1 VAVNATLAV
10 AKMGLGPILLPQAAW
25 LRRTALRLPEAPGP
39 REGEIGEGEPR
50 LRLLVV
56 GDSSA
61 AGVGLADQAQGLALP
76 LAHKLSERLQGAV
89 SWQLVAR
96 TGINTAEARE
106 LIAKTALR
114 PADVVV
120 TVLGVNDVSSQKTAQ
135 KFVEETALL
144 WSDLKRR
151 TGARWAVLSGLPPM
165 HLLSA
170 VPQPLRW
177 YLGRYAAWLDGAVRF
192 WAEEQ
197 GLGHCALQWAADP
210 AMLSHD
216 GFHPGPALYPVWTDR
231 LAEMISAQLTLVRPD
246 LTPVRADLTPPVR
259 PELVEGPFPSPS
271 ADSPP

>member
-1 VAVNATLAV
+1 VNANLFATKLA
-10 AKMGLGPILLPQAAW
+10 LGPVLLPQAAW
-25 LRRTALRLPEAPGP
+25 LRRTSLRLPEAPGA
-39 REGEIGEGEPR
+39 REGEIGQGETR
-50 LRLLVV
+50 LRLLVL

-96 TGINTAEARE
+96 TGVNTGEARE
-106 LIAKTALR
+106 LVAQTTLR

-120 TVLGVNDVSSQKTAQ
+120 TALGVNDVSSQNSAQ
-135 KFVEETALL
+135 KFVEQTALL
-144 WSDLKRR
+144 WSEVKQRS
-151 TGARWAVLSGLPPM
+151 GARWAVLSGLPPM

-177 YLGRYAAWLDGAVRF
+177 YLGRYAAWLDGAVRR
-192 WAEEQ
+192 WSEEQ

-216 GFHPGPALYPVWTDR
+216 GFHPGPALYPLWTDR
-231 LAEMISAQLTLVRPD
+231 LAEMIFSRVK
-246 LTPVRADLTPPVR
+246 
-259 PELVEGPFPSPS
+259 
-271 ADSPP
+271 